1 MRGRPGEH
9 ARKPN
14 RVRDAP
20 GSRPT
25 GQNAGV
31 TGTSDLAGPEVVPL
45 ATYEQ
50 RDGGWAAVPSVPAPT
65 RRRDGRGTPT
75 WVVLARRADLAP
87 AARAWGADEMT
98 VDLVEQRVRRLE
110 SAPPTTSKLA
120 HVDHGRTGD
129 VLLSIPTIWYDDD
142 TRDVHTGDLTA
153 VACGDLVLTVEQGSA
168 HVLDIAAE
176 RLTTGAPTP
185 DRGAREVLAGLLFT
199 VLARASDVELGLG
212 DAVARTERLVFT
224 SGTSDPVERIYDLK
238 REIAEARRGLS
249 PVMAVLP
256 ELDDDEDRHAART
269 GQWLHRL
276 QASVDRLDR
285 HLDAHDSLLGA
296 MLEVH
301 LSQVSVR
308 QNEDMRKISAWAA
321 MIAVPTLIVGLYG
334 MNFHHMPELSWTY
347 GYPLAVT
354 VMAGVCLWLYRA
366 FKRSGWL

>member
-1 MRGRPGEH
+1 MRPVRGR
-9 ARKPN
+9 A
-14 RVRDAP
+14 
-20 GSRPT
+20 

-31 TGTSDLAGPEVVPL
+31 TGATDDPGRDVVPL
-45 ATYEQ
+45 AIYQQ
-50 RDGGWAAVPSVPAPT
+50 REGAWVLVPWDPAADLRGGT
-65 RRRDGRGTPT
+65 RGTPT
-75 WVVLARRADLAP
+75 WVVLERLADLAP

-98 VDLVEQRVRRLE
+98 VSLAEQRVRRLE
-110 SAPPTTSKLA
+110 TGRPTTALFA

-129 VLLSIPTIWYDDD
+129 VLLSIPTMWYDDE

-153 VACGDLVLTVEQGSA
+153 VACDGLVLSVEQGSA
-168 HVLDIAAE
+168 HVHDIAAD

-185 DRGAREVLAGLLFT
+185 DRGVREALAALLFT
-199 VLARASDVELGLG
+199 VLARASEVELGLG
-212 DAVARTERLVFT
+212 DAVAHTERLVFS
-224 SGTSDPVERIYDLK
+224 SGSSDPVERIYDLK
-238 REIAEARRGLS
+238 REIAEARRSLS
-249 PVMAVLP
+249 PLMAVLP
-256 ELDDDEDRHAART
+256 ELEDDEDRHAART
-269 GQWLHRL
+269 SQWLHRL

-301 LSQVSVR
+301 LSQVSVQ

-347 GYPLAVT
+347 GYPLAVA
-354 VMAGVCLWLYRA
+354 VMGAVCLWLYRA